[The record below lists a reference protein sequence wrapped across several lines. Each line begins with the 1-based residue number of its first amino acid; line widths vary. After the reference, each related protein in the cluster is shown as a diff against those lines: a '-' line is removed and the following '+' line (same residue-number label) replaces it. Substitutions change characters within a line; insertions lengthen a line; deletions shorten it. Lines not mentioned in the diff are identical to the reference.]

1 MGLSRKIF
9 LPQPRD
15 PWQHSARRAWALEKR
30 RGIRALRNRW
40 GSPAKQGLDV
50 FGAGEIHSSWGVT
63 AKLTFLPSVR
73 VGPSIRGPRRVQR
86 IWKGNKK
93 PISSYSKEIRRVCIL
108 KSFLLFFLTTSS
120 FPLLRIKPRAACM
133 PGEYSGPALHP
144 YSKAVFFLLKLST
157 KFSCTHYLMNS

>member
-1 MGLSRKIF
+1 MGWLRKIF
-9 LPQPRD
+9 LPQTREPLTAQCKKGLSLGKAGGGSVLSETGEDRQLSRD
-15 PWQHSARRAWALEKR
+15 GMCLELGKSIQV
-30 RGIRALRNRW
+30 GNDSKIDLPTI
-40 GSPAKQGLDV
+40 SQS
-50 FGAGEIHSSWGVT
+50 GAV
-63 AKLTFLPSVR
+63 
-73 VGPSIRGPRRVQR
+73 RGPWRVQR

-133 PGEYSGPALHP
+133 PGECSGPALHP